1 VKIVSNIWTNE
12 FNPFQK
18 WKFLAWYDRLLS
30 IKNGQ
35 FQAPV
40 NIALDLIQG
49 TSINKACGKFKCNF
63 CMSDLSENGEKSAQ
77 IPYDTTLS
85 LPKFFADWGV
95 KSLCL
100 AGHHSDTTLYNH
112 EVIIEFLMRCKK
124 HGIQVGFVTNGAYL
138 SNSLIRA
145 LVDTCEWTGF
155 SMNAGTKEAH
165 KIITS
170 TDTWDKIIDNI
181 KVMYSYQCET
191 NSKHK
196 IGYKYLI
203 TDDNYTEILEGVKLA
218 SFIGVRHFQL
228 RPAELSE
235 MRARKI
241 DINIVEKQMKAA
253 LTYQHNKF
261 EVFGIREKF
270 TPEFTKKT
278 PSRCIA
284 SPLGSTWMADGTV
297 VVCPDRRW
305 TANKFNLGN
314 FLIEGVEAIRDK
326 WGGPEHQKMIKDI
339 NDDIHNC
346 IRCTAFSWHEI
357 YENAIEEDGLNIT
370 LI

>member
-1 VKIVSNIWTNE
+1 MNIWTNDY
-12 FNPFQK
+12 NPFQK
-18 WKFLAWYDRLLS
+18 WKFLAWYERLLG

-35 FQAPV
+35 FHAPV

-63 CMSDLSENGEKSAQ
+63 CMSNLSNGDEKSAQ
-77 IPYDTTLS
+77 IPYNVALS

-112 EVIIEFLMRCKK
+112 EVLIEFLMRCKK

-138 SNSLIRA
+138 SNGLIQA

-170 TDTWDKIIDNI
+170 TDVWDKVIDNI
-181 KVMYSYQCET
+181 KMMYSYQCAT

-203 TDDNYTEILEGVKLA
+203 TDDNYTGILDGVKLA
-218 SFIGVRHFQL
+218 SFLGVRHFQL
-228 RPAELSE
+228 RPAELSKD
-235 MRARKI
+235 RAREI
-241 DINIVEKQMKAA
+241 DIDVVEKQMKIA
-253 LTYQHNKF
+253 LTFQHDKF

-270 TPEFTKKT
+270 TPDFSKKT

-297 VVCPDRRW
+297 VICPDRRW
-305 TANKFNLGN
+305 TAKKFNLGN
-314 FLIEGVEAIRDK
+314 FLIEGLDAIRDK
-326 WGGPEHQKMIKDI
+326 WGGLEHQKMIKEI
-339 NDDIHNC
+339 NDDLHNC